1 MGGRSPGVSRR
12 EFFRYPLAA
21 SAIALLERA
30 GFGRTRSGNQTLPV
44 QEQSDLLIRNARVYT
59 LEKDRPWA
67 QAVAIKGDRIAWV
80 GDDSDAIGRV
90 SAKAKVID
98 AGGRLILPGF
108 IDSHNHIDSGSDPD
122 ILSLLGAQS
131 LSEIQEKVR
140 KFSGER
146 PDLKWI
152 QAEGWNYSI
161 FGAGGL
167 PRSSDLEG
175 LTGGRPAF
183 LVAYDGHTIWV
194 NRAAL
199 HAFGITK
206 SNHSPE
212 VQKDRHTGE
221 PTGILIGLSSGV
233 SEEYLKHLP
242 SRTDAQ
248 EYQSLQTNFAMALGF
263 GITTVIEP
271 QCTLQHLKM
280 YDRARQRGELPVRLQ
295 VALYHRQHTPASQID
310 HFSQV
315 RHAFKNDDKLRI
327 SAVKLYSDDVIEPHT
342 AAMLAPYT
350 DRPGATGELLWAPSE
365 FNDVAARI
373 DRLGFQIF
381 IHATGDRGIRTALDA
396 IEHAQRVNGRRDSR
410 HQVIHDEC
418 LSPQDIPRYHGS
430 GIVACMQ
437 PRHCAPDITGQWA
450 AAVGPERS
458 KYAWPFRS
466 LRDSGAVLAFGSDW
480 NVAEMDPLIGIYTAL
495 TRKGLDG
502 KPEGGW
508 IPDQTIDL
516 ETAIRGYTINGAY
529 ANFVEANR
537 GSIVPGKYADLIMLS
552 DNLFSISPDKIKDA
566 RVLLTLV
573 GGREIYRSPEGQFHS
588 SKNESLQHADLKQ
601 F

>member
-1 MGGRSPGVSRR
+1 MGGRFPGVSRR

-59 LEKDRPWA
+59 VEKDRPWA
-67 QAVAIKGDRIAWV
+67 QAVAIKGDRIEWV
-80 GDDSDAIGRV
+80 GADGDALGRV
-90 SAKAKVID
+90 SSKAKVID
-98 AGGRLILPGF
+98 AGGRLVLPGF

-122 ILSLLGAQS
+122 ILSLFGAPS

-140 KFSGER
+140 KFSSER

-161 FGAGGL
+161 FGDGGL

-194 NRAAL
+194 NKAAL
-199 HAFGITK
+199 HEFGVTK
-206 SNHSPE
+206 NNHSPD
-212 VQKDRHTGE
+212 VQKDPHTGE
-221 PTGILIGLSSGV
+221 PTGILIGFSSGV
-233 SEEYLKHLP
+233 SEGYLKHLP
-242 SRTDAQ
+242 SRSDTQ
-248 EYQSLQTNFAMALGF
+248 EYQSLQTNFAMASGF

-280 YDRARQRGELPVRLQ
+280 YDHARQRGELPVRMQ

-315 RHAFKNDDKLRI
+315 RHTFNNDDKLRI

-350 DRPGATGELLWAPSE
+350 DRPGATGKLLWAPSE

-396 IEHAQRVNGRRDSR
+396 IEHAQRVNGRRDCR

-480 NVAEMDPLIGIYTAL
+480 DVAEMDPLIGIYTAL

-508 IPDQTIDL
+508 IRDQTIDL

-529 ANFVEANR
+529 ANFAEANR

-552 DNLFSISPDKIKDA
+552 DNLFSIPPEKIRDA
-566 RVLLTLV
+566 HVLLTLV
-573 GGREIYRSPEGQFHS
+573 GGREIYRSPDGHS
-588 SKNESLQHADLKQ
+588 ILQE
-601 F
+601 